1 MKRIMIIIVVAF
13 ILSGCHGNNEAK
25 QTEKVSKDSE
35 NTVQEVEDQ
44 ESDSTETDEGIQNDT
59 HTEDE
64 SKGSTSQSTNDS
76 RTVQETKDNYNT
88 KAQSNTQK
96 SSIQINSTSQ
106 PSGNEVSDKPADTSG
121 TENSTDN
128 TGGTA
133 SEETAPIKKIP
144 IYQTTYWAMCNDE
157 ECPSCGYKV
166 TSTVS
171 QEDAISKLNNA
182 GHGNNPAC
190 SSYRYGFHE
199 EIIGYK

>member
-1 MKRIMIIIVVAF
+1 MAF

-44 ESDSTETDEGIQNDT
+44 ENDSTETDEGIQDDT
-59 HTEDE
+59 YIEDE

-76 RTVQETKDNYNT
+76 KTVQETSNNDNT
-88 KAQSNTQK
+88 KSQSNIQK
-96 SSIQINSTSQ
+96 SSTQNNSTSQ
-106 PSGNEVSDKPADTSG
+106 PIRNDVSDKSAGTSG
-121 TENSTDN
+121 TDNSTNN
-128 TGGTA
+128 TGETV
-133 SEETAPIKKIP
+133 SEETAPVKKIP

-182 GHGNNPAC
+182 GHGNNPVC